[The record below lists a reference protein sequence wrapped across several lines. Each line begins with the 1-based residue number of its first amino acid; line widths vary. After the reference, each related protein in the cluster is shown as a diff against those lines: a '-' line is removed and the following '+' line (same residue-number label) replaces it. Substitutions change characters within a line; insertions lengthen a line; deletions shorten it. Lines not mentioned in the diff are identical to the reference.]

1 MSLKEDFDII
11 CARTIDIGTVI
22 TTSNCIF
29 YTTLTLL
36 VEPTVLY

>member
-11 CARTIDIGTVI
+11 CARTIDIGTI
-22 TTSNCIF
+22 MPTSNCIF
-29 YTTLTLL
+29 YTTLILL